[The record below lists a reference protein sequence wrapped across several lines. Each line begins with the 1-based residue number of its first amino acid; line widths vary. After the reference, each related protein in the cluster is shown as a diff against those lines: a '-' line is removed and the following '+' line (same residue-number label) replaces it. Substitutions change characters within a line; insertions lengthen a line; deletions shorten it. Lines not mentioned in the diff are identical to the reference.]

1 MPSEAL
7 LLDELDNGQ
16 RAVLDDFVMAS
27 PHAAYQQTSVW
38 ADIQKRQCGAHYRF
52 FLYKQHGTLCATAVI
67 REVRMSPFH
76 WMAKIVRGPIV
87 HDIARLGTVVAALKE
102 TLAGAGCCAIQLAPR
117 VRGRDVAMAA
127 ETIRIEA
134 GVPLPL
140 SQQSLHVSTG
150 IVWLDKPEADILAGF
165 KQRARR
171 QLRKAEASGQIV
183 RVADPDDPAD
193 VALYQNLLDS
203 FYAAKPLYAS
213 RDLPDAVAQAGLVKR
228 LGGALLIA
236 ETDGVPTGGHCFIR
250 QADEAIWLSMPT
262 VDPGAPVPRA
272 YGLLWEAMRTARAMG
287 CVGFDLAGLPL
298 EIALDE
304 NASGRLQFK
313 RSFNPHRRIM
323 VPVNSIVLKPAAHG
337 LLFNARRAAVSV
349 RNQLIRTRQ
358 QWA

>member
-1 MPSEAL
+1 MPSDVL
-7 LLDELDNGQ
+7 LLDELDNDQ
-16 RAVLDDFVMAS
+16 RERLDGFVLAS
-27 PHAAYQQTSVW
+27 RYAAYQQTSVW
-38 ADIQKRQCGAHYRF
+38 ADVQKRQCDARYRYFFCEESGA
-52 FLYKQHGTLCATAVI
+52 LVGTAVI

-87 HDIARLGTVVAALKE
+87 HDIAQLGGVIVALKD
-102 TLAGAGCCAIQLAPR
+102 TLARFGCCAIQLAPR

-127 ETIRIEA
+127 ETIRIEE
-134 GVPLPL
+134 GVPMPL
-140 SQQSLHVSTG
+140 GQQSLHVSTG
-150 IVWLDKPEADILAGF
+150 IVWLDKPEEEILAGF

-171 QLRKAEASGQIV
+171 QLRKAETSGQVV
-183 RVADPDDPAD
+183 RIADPDNPAD
-193 VALYQNLLDS
+193 IVLYQAILDS
-203 FYAAKPLYAS
+203 FYATKPLYAS
-213 RDLPDAVAQAGLVKR
+213 RDLPDAAGQAQLVKHM
-228 LGGALLIA
+228 GGAILIA
-236 ETDGVPTGGHCFIR
+236 ETGGVPTGGHCFVR

-287 CVGFDLAGLPL
+287 CIGFDLAGLPL

-323 VPVNSIVLKPAAHG
+323 VPINSIVLKPAAHG
-337 LLFNARRAAVSV
+337 LLFNARRAAVGMRS
-349 RNQLIRTRQ
+349 QLIRRRR

>member
-1 MPSEAL
+1 MASNVL
-7 LLDELDNGQ
+7 FLNTLGDDQ
-16 RAVLDDFVMAS
+16 RAVFDEFVKTS
-27 PHAAYQQTSVW
+27 PYPAYQQTTVW
-38 ADIQKRQCGAHYRF
+38 ADIQKRQCGARYRYF
-52 FLYKQHGTLCATAVI
+52 FYKEQGVLSATAVI
-67 REVRMSPFH
+67 REVRLSPFH

-87 HDIARLGTVVAALKE
+87 RDIARLGPVVAALKDV
-102 TLAGAGCCAIQLAPR
+102 LAREGCCAIQLAPR
-117 VRGRDVAMAA
+117 VRGRDVALAA

-134 GVPLPL
+134 GVPMPL

-171 QLRKAEASGQIV
+171 QLRKAEASGQTV
-183 RVADPDDPAD
+183 RLADSDNTAD
-193 VALYQNLLDS
+193 VALYQSLLDS
-203 FYAAKPLYAS
+203 FYAARPLYAT
-213 RDLPDAVAQAGLVKR
+213 RDLPDARGQADLVKC
-228 LGGALLIA
+228 LGGAILIA

-262 VDPGAPVPRA
+262 IDPGAPVPRA
-272 YGLLWEAMRTARAMG
+272 YGLLWEAMRTARSMG
-287 CVGFDLAGLPL
+287 CIGFDLAGLPL

-323 VPVNSIVLKPAAHG
+323 VPVNSIVLRPAAHG
-337 LLFNARRAAVSV
+337 LLFNARRMAAGVKKELV
-349 RNQLIRTRQ
+349 RRRL

>member
-1 MPSEAL
+1 MPSNVL
-7 LLDELDNGQ
+7 LLDALDNDQ
-16 RAVLDDFVMAS
+16 REMLDGFVLAS
-27 PHAAYQQTSVW
+27 RYAAYQQTSVW
-38 ADIQKRQCGAHYRF
+38 ADIQMRQCGARYRY
-52 FLYKQHGTLCATAVI
+52 FLCEEKGALIGTALI

-87 HDIARLGTVVAALKE
+87 HDIAKLGRVIVALKE
-102 TLAGAGCCAIQLAPR
+102 SLATLGCCAIQLAPR

-127 ETIRIEA
+127 ETIRIGE
-134 GVPLPL
+134 GVPMPL
-140 SQQSLHVSTG
+140 GQQSLHVSTG
-150 IVWLDKPEADILAGF
+150 IVWLDKPEEQILAGF

-171 QLRKAEASGQIV
+171 QLRKAETSGQTV
-183 RVADPDDPAD
+183 RLADPDDPAD
-193 VALYQNLLDS
+193 IALYQSILDS
-203 FYAAKPLYAS
+203 FYATRPHYAS
-213 RDLPDAVAQAGLVKR
+213 RDLPDALSQTQLIKHM
-228 LGGALLIA
+228 GGALLIA
-236 ETDGVPTGGHCFIR
+236 ETEGVPTGGHCFVR

-262 VDPGAPVPRA
+262 VDAGAAVPRA

-287 CVGFDLAGLPL
+287 CIGFDLAGLPL

-349 RNQLIRTRQ
+349 RSQWIRRGR